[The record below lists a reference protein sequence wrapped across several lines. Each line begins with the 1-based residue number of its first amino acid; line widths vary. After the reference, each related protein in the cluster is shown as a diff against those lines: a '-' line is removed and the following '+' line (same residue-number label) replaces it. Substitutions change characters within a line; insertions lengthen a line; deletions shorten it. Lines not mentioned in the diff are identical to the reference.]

1 MKSQTRIV
9 TFIISGI
16 LFCTLLY
23 LGLRYQNTSARRPPD
38 QYAGS
43 IPQIQSRNDKDH
55 DGINDQTDILQSALN
70 YVAAGPRY
78 KSKYYQGG
86 YPDDSCGVCTDVVA
100 NALKYSGY
108 DLMTLIQEDIAE
120 NPQDYHIDKP
130 DPNID
135 FRRVK
140 NLSVFFSHTAIRLT
154 TDISAIEE
162 WQGGDIVIFRKHIG
176 VISDRRNKNGV
187 PYVIHHNDPWQK
199 AYEQDILEQRDDLT
213 GHYRISE

>member
-100 NALKYSGY
+100 NALKNSGY

-120 NPQDYHIDKP
+120 NP
-130 DPNID
+130 
-135 FRRVK
+135 
-140 NLSVFFSHTAIRLT
+140 
-154 TDISAIEE
+154 
-162 WQGGDIVIFRKHIG
+162 
-176 VISDRRNKNGV
+176 
-187 PYVIHHNDPWQK
+187 
-199 AYEQDILEQRDDLT
+199 
-213 GHYRISE
+213 